1 MTSNLNLNRRGGNG
15 GKISKR
21 SIKSRGL
28 NNSSTSTF
36 PSISKVI
43 PDVNINEVNEIR
55 NNVNDL
61 NDAQLTNLQSST
73 SDTTHDHSPAAASV
87 RRPLITEESD
97 DDFQSVVN
105 KNSKR
110 KQTQTALQFHQITD
124 TNRSVINTVIPI
136 LSSDITASINNDLH
150 SAGNNQI
157 RPPIQPFTVTNE
169 STRFS
174 LTRYPFPPFV
184 VHFKSTEVTV
194 NQVKDGLINQCTMK
208 FQTDIN
214 IINCRTNNS
223 SLRNNECDFL
233 IFTED
238 AVSFSFLFDRT
249 HWPNVLGNESYDIS
263 SFPSIPPQLCLLVK
277 NVDLN
282 VDFNEFCDE
291 IKNKFPAVK
300 NIIRMKNKFQQ
311 DIKMIKLE
319 LISSAIHDDLLHDR
333 KININNISYDII
345 EYLAPANVLICSK
358 CMALG
363 HFEKECTQVK
373 ETCRTCGDLV
383 DDIKNHHCSNID
395 KCTNV
400 CQALL
405 S

>member
-1 MTSNLNLNRRGGNG
+1 
-15 GKISKR
+15 
-21 SIKSRGL
+21 
-28 NNSSTSTF
+28 
-36 PSISKVI
+36 
-43 PDVNINEVNEIR
+43 
-55 NNVNDL
+55 
-61 NDAQLTNLQSST
+61 
-73 SDTTHDHSPAAASV
+73 V
-87 RRPLITEESD
+87 RRPLLTEESD

-105 KNSKR
+105 KSPKR
-110 KQTQTALQFHQITD
+110 KQKQAALQFNQITD
-124 TNRSVINTVIPI
+124 TNRSVINPGVSI
-136 LSSDITASINNDLH
+136 LSSDVTASINNDLH
-150 SAGNNQI
+150 SAGNNKI
-157 RPPIQPFTVTNE
+157 RPPIQPFIATNE
-169 STRFS
+169 LTRFA
-174 LTRYPFPPFV
+174 LTRYHFPPSV
-184 VHFKSTEVTV
+184 VHFKSTKVTF
-194 NQVKDGLINQCTMK
+194 NQVKDSLINHCK
-208 FQTDIN
+208 SNFYTDIN

-223 SLRNNECDFL
+223 SLLNNECDIL
-233 IFTED
+233 IFTKD

-249 HWPNVLGNESYDIS
+249 HWPNVLGNESCVIS

-282 VDFNEFCDE
+282 VDIYGICDE
-291 IKNKFPAVK
+291 IKDKFPAVK